1 MKRKLRSTQGFT
13 LMETL
18 ASLVILALMGSLLG
32 GGISSSVRI
41 YRQSTALSESDTLSS
56 TLFEAISDE
65 LRFATD
71 ITTAD
76 GDLNTYTSLQYG
88 SDTRFTNG
96 PDGRIKIDG
105 QDLIN
110 QLSYTG
116 LNASVIIGYSSG
128 LFHIS
133 LSITDPGQGGIECS
147 RINFTIRPLN
157 P

>member
-1 MKRKLRSTQGFT
+1 MKKKLRSTQGFT

-76 GDLNTYTSLQYG
+76 GNLDTYTSLRYG
-88 SDTRFTNG
+88 SGTRFSNG
-96 PDGRIKIDG
+96 PDGRIQING
-105 QDLIN
+105 QDLVS
-110 QLSYTG
+110 QPTYTG
-116 LNASVIIGYSSG
+116 LNASAIIGYSSG
-128 LFHIS
+128 LFHVS
-133 LSITDPGQGGIECS
+133 LSVTDPDQGGLECS
-147 RINFTIRPLN
+147 RIDFTIRPLN